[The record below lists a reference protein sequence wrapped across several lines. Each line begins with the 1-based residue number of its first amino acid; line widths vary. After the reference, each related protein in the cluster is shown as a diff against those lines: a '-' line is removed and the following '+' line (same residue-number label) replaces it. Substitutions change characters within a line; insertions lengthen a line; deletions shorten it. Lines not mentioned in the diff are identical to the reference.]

1 MAIGSARGSSA
12 ISDARA
18 PVAKMQKPY
27 RLIALGRLPAA
38 TRDAMGDTLG
48 SLSAMAL
55 EPGSWRATKRGYSGV
70 FVTLGDRGFN
80 VPEEGRFSD
89 FATRVHRIAFELK
102 GAKLTLTPRDT
113 RYVRDEKG
121 GLTTGL
127 DPGSG
132 TTKQFGARLPSPE
145 KGAAAGRLS
154 IDSEGLALCADKR
167 FFISDEF
174 AANIYACAAD
184 GRMTGVITPP
194 DAFVPSRKGTVCF
207 SSREMRIDRGRA
219 PNDGFEGLSLSP
231 DGKTLLALLQAPLMQ
246 DRKGKLAWQRYTR
259 LLVYDVSGRQLP
271 RQPKAHYVVE
281 LPLFSEARGGTAE
294 PAEANEILA
303 LGGGKFL
310 VLARESFGFG
320 AKAHHK
326 GRPIAFKQVLMGSLD
341 GASNIAGMKY
351 ERKARSLL
359 SGGALD
365 KGLVPVRL
373 RPFLNIAD
381 EAELNRVGLTTR
393 ARSWRYK
400 QLSAKWESLVLSPP
414 LDAKRPRERL
424 LFVGNDND
432 FRTRKGFMPD
442 GTYDGGIDHDNQVL
456 VYRVT
461 LPAS

>member
-1 MAIGSARGSSA
+1 
-12 ISDARA
+12 
-18 PVAKMQKPY
+18 
-27 RLIALGRLPAA
+27 
-38 TRDAMGDTLG
+38 MGDTLG

-55 EPGSWRATKRGYSGV
+55 EPGSWRAAARGYSGSLI
-70 FVTLGDRGFN
+70 TLGDRGFN
-80 VPEEGRFSD
+80 VPEDGRFSD

-102 GAKLTLTPRDT
+102 GSKLTLTPRAT

-127 DPGSG
+127 DPGFG
-132 TTKQFGARLPSPE
+132 TTKQFGALLPSPE

-154 IDSEGLALCADKR
+154 IDSEGLALGADKR

-207 SSREMRIDRGRA
+207 SSREAKVDRGRA

-231 DGKTLLALLQAPLMQ
+231 DGKTLFALLQAPLMQ
-246 DRKGKLAWQRYTR
+246 DRKGKPASQRYTR
-259 LLVYDVSGRQLP
+259 LLAYDVSGRRLP
-271 RQPKAHYVVE
+271 RQPKAHYIVE
-281 LPLFSEARGGTAE
+281 LPLFSETRGGVPEA
-294 PAEANEILA
+294 AEANEIVA
-303 LGGGKFL
+303 LGQGKFL
-310 VLARESFGFG
+310 VLVRESFGFG
-320 AKAHHK
+320 AKARHK
-326 GRPIAFKQVLMGSLD
+326 KRPIAFKQVMMGSLD
-341 GASNIAGMKY
+341 GATNIAGMKY

-359 SGGALD
+359 DGGALD

-393 ARSWRYK
+393 SRSWRYQ
-400 QLSAKWESLVLSPP
+400 QLSAKWESLVLSPA

-424 LFVGNDND
+424 LFIGNDND

-442 GTYDGGIDHDNQVL
+442 GTYDGGFEHDNLVL
-456 VYRVT
+456 VYKVT
-461 LPAS
+461 LPH